1 MIRIAR
7 PGRLGRPLAR
17 SAALLLVAAVVAA
30 CSTISRTSPAPTAA
44 DFPGMAGVFTQHG
57 IRVDRIV
64 SGDAGCDDIDIART
78 AIGFDASGLDQ
89 ATPVRIRI
97 YIFRNRATL
106 ERLRATIDTCAAAFV
121 TDPETFES
129 IDQSPYVVA
138 GQGPWAT
145 AFRDAV
151 RAAIDEAAGTG
162 G

>member
-1 MIRIAR
+1 MHRSAR
-7 PGRLGRPLAR
+7 SGRPFAQVF
-17 SAALLLVAAVVAA
+17 ALLLVTAVVAA

-44 DFPGMAGVFTQHG
+44 DFPGIAGVFSQRG

-64 SGDAGCDDIDIART
+64 SGDAGCDDIDIVRT

-89 ATPVRIRI
+89 ASPVRIRV
-97 YIFRNRATL
+97 YIFRNRATF

-138 GQGPWAT
+138 GQGPWGT

-151 RAAIDEAAGTG
+151 RAAIGEAAGTG